1 MLPLTPVAS
10 DPKAADGA
18 SSDEEASPSHAPVVA
33 TLQVAQPLPTE
44 LATLQA
50 RCEYLS
56 QELNRRGLAIQQQA
70 VRLAENKTHLAALE
84 KRLTKQESEIKRLH
98 KVVIS
103 AKEWQQRSW
112 MKRAFHKWR
121 APGGDKS

>member
-10 DPKAADGA
+10 DPTTVGGA
-18 SSDEEASPSHAPVVA
+18 SSNEGAPPPQAPAVA
-33 TLQVAQPLPTE
+33 VLQVAQPLPSE

-70 VRLAENKTHLAALE
+70 VLLTENKTQFAALQ
-84 KRLTKQESEIKRLH
+84 KRLAKQESEIKRLH
-98 KVVIS
+98 KVVLS
-103 AKEWQQRSW
+103 AKEWQQRGW